1 MEETATITIPVETS
15 ESTEVT
21 KVTKES
27 WKCLIAAFAGW
38 ALDAMDWMLLALAL
52 PLIAEE
58 FGSGMGAMGLLGTLT
73 LLGAAV
79 SGLFV
84 GVLADKFGRVKML
97 MFTMIFYAVMTALCG
112 FAQSYL
118 QLLVLRFFTGIGLGG
133 EWGVGAALITETWP
147 AKWRAWATST
157 VHSGFPVGYGLAALA
172 YMYIAPTYGW
182 RYLFFLGIL
191 PAFVAI
197 WIRLSVG
204 EPEAWKQSRN
214 RPKEKT
220 PQMPLALLFQGIY
233 LKRTIFAS
241 LLAGGA
247 LMAYW
252 GMGTWVPTYLVKTK
266 GLDIVKSGGFLLL
279 LNFGGICG
287 HQLFGYLSGKL
298 GRRIS
303 MLLGIGAATVA
314 TLVYVTIDNPDVL
327 FWFGWMF
334 GLTTYGFFGT
344 FGAYLSELY
353 PVEARATGASFTFN
367 AGRALSMMSPYLIGI
382 AATAHGLSVGLG
394 LTAVFNAVA
403 MFALFML
410 PETRYMSLG
419 QTDKTETG
427 K

>member
-1 MEETATITIPVETS
+1 MSEVTTATASAEPTGS
-15 ESTEVT
+15 MEVT

-27 WKCLIAAFAGW
+27 WKCLLAAFAGW

-52 PLIAEE
+52 PMIAEE
-58 FGSGMGAMGLLGTLT
+58 FGSGMGAMGLLGTMT

-84 GVLADKFGRVKML
+84 GVLADKLGRVKML

-112 FAQSYL
+112 FAQSYM

-157 VHSGFPVGYGLAALA
+157 VHSGFPVGYGLASLA
-172 YMYIAPTYGW
+172 YMYIAPTWGW

-204 EPEAWKQSRN
+204 EPEAWKASKN
-214 RPKEKT
+214 KPKEEQPK
-220 PQMPLALLFQGIY
+220 MPLAMLFQGIY

-266 GLDIVKSGGFLLL
+266 GLDIMRSGTFLLL

-287 HQLFGYLSGKL
+287 HQTFGYLSGRW
-298 GRRIS
+298 GRRAS
-303 MLLGIGAATVA
+303 MLLGIGSATLA
-314 TLVYVTIDNPDVL
+314 TLVYVVIDDPNTL
-327 FWFGWMF
+327 FWFGWVF
-334 GLTTYGFFGT
+334 GWATYGFFGT

-367 AGRALSMMSPYLIGI
+367 AGRALSMLSPYLIGI
-382 AATAHGLSVGLG
+382 AANAYGLAVGLG
-394 LTAVFNAVA
+394 LTAVFNAIA
-403 MFALFML
+403 MLALLML
-410 PETRYMSLG
+410 PETRHLAISSEG
-419 QTDKTETG
+419 EKAV